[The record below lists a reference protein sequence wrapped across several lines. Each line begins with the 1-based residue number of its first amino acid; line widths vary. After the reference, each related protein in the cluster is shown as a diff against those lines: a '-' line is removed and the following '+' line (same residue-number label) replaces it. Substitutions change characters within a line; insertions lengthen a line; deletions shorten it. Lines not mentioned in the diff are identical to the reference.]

1 MRLEL
6 SSVSG
11 PARVGRRATR
21 RCLAALGVSP
31 GRSRRISPHGT
42 YCDTWLWVARPH
54 TMSKRNTELGMGTN
68 ESGKAIHE
76 VGGGGYIK
84 RNGPT
89 AWRSKSKSNFK
100 SRLIYTYVIYS
111 CCNVKKAIPTP
122 HESRVWSQVITR
134 DD

>member
-76 VGGGGYIK
+76 VGGGGVHKAKRANSLAQQIEIQFQIAAYIHV
-84 RNGPT
+84 RNIQVT
-89 AWRSKSKSNFK
+89 AAV
-100 SRLIYTYVIYS
+100 T
-111 CCNVKKAIPTP
+111 
-122 HESRVWSQVITR
+122 
-134 DD
+134 